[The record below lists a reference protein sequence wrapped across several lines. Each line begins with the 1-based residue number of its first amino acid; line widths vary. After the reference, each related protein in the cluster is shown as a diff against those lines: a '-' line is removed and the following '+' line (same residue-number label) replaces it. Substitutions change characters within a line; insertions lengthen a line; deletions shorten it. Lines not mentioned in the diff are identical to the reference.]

1 MPGTRWRRTK
11 TIFHAAIDLPADR
24 RDEFLSGVCNGDASL
39 LSEVRSLLTHHE
51 RQGAEHGPPDARSV
65 ALAFERAEINARI
78 GSRIGPYEL
87 DRLIDAGGMG
97 KVYLAHRVD
106 GQFERSVAIKIIRR
120 GFNNDEMR
128 RRFRNEQRALA
139 ALDHPNIARLID
151 GGITSDDLS
160 YLVMEYVEGRP
171 IDEYCNWRRLSV
183 ECRLELFRAVCSA
196 VHYAHQRL
204 VIHRDLKPSNILVTA
219 DGIPKL
225 LDFGI
230 AKVMDGQNDGDDA
243 AFTTRIN
250 SVPFLTPE
258 YAPPEQLRGE
268 GITTAGD
275 IYSLGVIL
283 FELLSGRR
291 PHLRAGRSQM
301 DFAAEICEREPER
314 PSAVCGAAAR
324 DRGMQPAALSRRLS
338 GDLDNI
344 CLMAL
349 RKEPR
354 RRYGSA
360 EQLAEDLRRHLDGRP
375 VIARRDT
382 FGYRAAKFV
391 RRNRLAVLV
400 STLFLGALV
409 GGLIFA
415 VYTLGEVRRAQD
427 RTLVM
432 NQFLKRMIAEADVNQ
447 AGHDLTVLEMLNRAG
462 DRVARDFKEHP
473 DVEAGLHAAIG
484 SAYLSLRLS
493 EAEPH
498 LRAAYEIRRRLY
510 GDRNQDT
517 VDSLHDLAIMH
528 FQKGELDEAD
538 RKASAALD
546 AQRSLTGE
554 INESFASKLDDLA
567 VIVRNKGEY
576 QRAEPLYRRALALK
590 RHLFGPSHV
599 ETAQTLNNYAL
610 LLKLRGDLGRA
621 EHMYREAIDV
631 RRRGGGGE
639 HHALATTLNNLAAL
653 LHAKGFD
660 DEAEPLYRESLALQE
675 RLLGSEHPSTA
686 LTENNLAMLLL
697 SAGRLKEADA
707 LFHHSLKAHRE
718 RLGERHAQVATLI
731 FNLGSLYQ
739 QQARFDEAE
748 RLYQQAYEIRRV
760 ALGPDHPDVATSL
773 AGLGSLAIDLKRFDE
788 ARRFLTDALAIRRQ
802 RFPEGHASVA
812 AGIDQL
818 ARLNLAI
825 GAVDDAE
832 RDAREALALREGH
845 LLAGHPDIGA
855 SHVRLGSVL
864 AKRGCM
870 AEARRQVIQGIA
882 ILRARVRPGHP
893 ALVPALT
900 ELGRIAFVEGDMRVA
915 RSSLEEALQNGQA
928 LYGLQHPD
936 VQEIVAQ
943 LEKLPPIDS
952 AVESEPSHRRFAR

>member
-11 TIFHAAIDLPADR
+11 TIFHAAIELPVDC
-24 RDEFLSGVCNGDASL
+24 RDEFLAGACSGDATL
-39 LSEVRSLLTHHE
+39 LSDVRSLLVHHE
-51 RQGAEHGPPDARSV
+51 QQDIGPSPPDARSV
-65 ALAFERAEINARI
+65 GLAFERAETQARI

-120 GFNNDEMR
+120 GFDNDEMR

-139 ALDHPNIARLID
+139 ALDHPSIARLID

-160 YLVMEYVEGRP
+160 YLVMEYVEGQP
-171 IDEYCNWRRLSV
+171 IDEYCGRHRLSV
-183 ECRLELFRAVCSA
+183 ERRLELFRAVCSA

-219 DGIPKL
+219 DGVPKL

-230 AKVMDGQNDGDDA
+230 AKVMDGRTDSEDSA
-243 AFTTRIN
+243 STSRIN

-283 FELLSGRR
+283 YELLSGRR

-301 DFAAEICEREPER
+301 EFAAEICRREPER
-314 PSAVCGAAAR
+314 PSAVCGSAAR

-349 RKEPR
+349 RKEPH

-360 EQLAEDLRRHLDGRP
+360 EQFAEDVRRHLDGLP

-382 FGYRAAKFV
+382 VSYRAAKFV

-400 STLFLGALV
+400 STLFLGALI

-415 VYTLGEVRRAQD
+415 VHALGVARRAQD
-427 RTLVM
+427 RTVAM

-447 AGHDLTVLEMLNRAG
+447 SGHDLTVLDMLNRAG

-484 SAYLSLRLS
+484 SAYLSLRLPQ
-493 EAEPH
+493 AEPH
-498 LRAAYEIRRRLY
+498 LRAAYEIRRRLF
-510 GDRNQDT
+510 GDRHQDT
-517 VDSLHDLAIMH
+517 VDSLHDLAIMQ
-528 FQKGELDEAD
+528 FQKGELDDAD
-538 RKASAALD
+538 RKASEALD

-554 INESFASKLDDLA
+554 ISEPFASKLDDLA

-576 QRAEPLYRRALALK
+576 RRAEPLYRRALALK
-590 RHLFGPSHV
+590 RHLFGPAHP

-610 LLKLRGDLGRA
+610 LLKLQGDLVRA
-621 EHMYREAIDV
+621 EQMYREAIEV

-686 LTENNLAMLLL
+686 LTENNLAMLLV
-697 SAGRLKEADA
+697 SAGRFEEAEA
-707 LFHHSLKAHRE
+707 LFQRSLKAHRE
-718 RLGERHAQVATLI
+718 RLGDRHAQVATLL

-739 QQARFDEAE
+739 QQARFGEAE
-748 RLYQQAYEIRRV
+748 RLYKQAYEVRSA

-773 AGLGSLAIDLKRFDE
+773 AGLGSLSIDLKRFDE
-788 ARRFLTDALAIRRQ
+788 ARRYLSDALAIRRR

-812 AGIDQL
+812 AGLDQL
-818 ARLNLAI
+818 ARLHLAI
-825 GAVDDAE
+825 GAMDDAE
-832 RDAREALALREGH
+832 HDAREALALRERH

-864 AKRGCM
+864 ARRGRM
-870 AEARRQVIQGIA
+870 TEARRQVIRGIA
-882 ILRARVRPGHP
+882 ILRARVRPDHP

-900 ELGRIAFVEGDMRVA
+900 ELGRIASIEGDIRVA
-915 RSSLEEALQNGQA
+915 RSSLAEALQAGQA
-928 LYGLQHPD
+928 LYGLEHPE
-936 VQEIVAQ
+936 VQEIV
-943 LEKLPPIDS
+943 KLAGELPTDAS
-952 AVESEPSHRRFAR
+952 RAEFEPVDRRTAR